1 MKLRD
6 VHSVGQA
13 APAERPRLT
22 QAERTALS
30 DARMLE
36 TAMQLIVEHG
46 THNTTLKDVGERA
59 GYSRSLAGNRFG
71 SKEALFNQM
80 VRDFNVKWAMELR
93 RFVGSNTGLAALEC
107 ALEAVEHFL
116 LNHTMKMQA
125 MYILWYESISSY
137 EIVRRRLAANHLA
150 YRRDTERW
158 IRQGIEAGVV
168 RPSVDPDCF
177 AVEFN
182 SFIFGIVYQWIAN
195 ESSINLHTVF
205 QHYRRSTIERLSVEQ
220 N

>member
-1 MKLRD
+1 MRLRQD
-6 VHSVGQA
+6 HSVAQT

-22 QAERTALS
+22 QLERTALS

-36 TAMQLIVEHG
+36 AAMQLIVERG

-59 GYSRSLAGNRFG
+59 GYSRGLAGNRFG
-71 SKEALFNQM
+71 SKEALFDLM
-80 VRDFNVKWAMELR
+80 VRDFNVKWAIELR
-93 RFVGSNTGLAALEC
+93 RFVGSNVGLAALEG

-116 LNHTMKMQA
+116 LNHTIKMQA

-137 EIVRRRLAANHLA
+137 EIVRRRLAANHMA

-158 IRQGIEAGVV
+158 IRQGIEAGAV
-168 RPSVDPDCF
+168 RPSIDPACF

-182 SFIFGIVYQWIAN
+182 SFIFGIVYQWLAN
-195 ESSINLHTVF
+195 ESAINLHTVF

-220 N
+220 G

>member
-1 MKLRD
+1 LSY
-6 VHSVGQA
+6 VYSVVET

-22 QAERTALS
+22 QSERTGLS

-36 TAMQLIVEHG
+36 AAMQLIVERG

-59 GYSRSLAGNRFG
+59 GYSRGLASNRFG
-71 SKEALFNQM
+71 SKEGLFNHM
-80 VRDFNVKWAMELR
+80 VRDFNEKWAVELR
-93 RFVGSNTGLAALEC
+93 RFVGSNTGLAALEG

-116 LNHTMKMQA
+116 LNQTVKMQS
-125 MYILWYESISSY
+125 MYILWFESISSY

-158 IRQGIEAGVV
+158 IRQGIVDGTV
-168 RPSVDPDCF
+168 RPTIDPACF

-182 SFIFGIVYQWIAN
+182 SFIFGVVYQWLAN
-195 ESSINLHTVF
+195 ESAINLHSVF
-205 QHYRRSTIERLSVEQ
+205 QHYRRNTIERLSVEHV
-220 N
+220 

>member
-1 MKLRD
+1 M
-6 VHSVGQA
+6 
-13 APAERPRLT
+13 
-22 QAERTALS
+22 S

-36 TAMQLIVEHG
+36 AAMELIVERG

-59 GYSRSLAGNRFG
+59 GYSRGLAGNRFG

-80 VRDFNVKWAMELR
+80 VHDFNIKWATELR
-93 RFVGSNTGLAALEC
+93 RFVGSNVGFSALEG

-116 LNHTMKMQA
+116 LNHTIKMQA

-137 EIVRRRLAANHLA
+137 EMVRRRLAANHLA

-158 IRQGIEAGVV
+158 IREGIQAGTV
-168 RPSVDPDCF
+168 RPTIDPACF

-182 SFIFGIVYQWIAN
+182 SFIFGIVYQWLAN
-195 ESSINLHTVF
+195 ESAINLHTVF
-205 QHYRRSTIERLSVEQ
+205 QHYRRSMIERLSVDQ
-220 N
+220 G